1 MPLHWVASGGHS
13 DIARFLLDLRVP
25 VDNKDDVSSFCIRPI
40 VLITVTIKYFL
51 FEQIKVVLLL
61 L

>member
-13 DIARFLLDLRVP
+13 DIAQFLLDLRVP
-25 VDNKDDVSSFCIRPI
+25 VDKKDDVSSFCIYAI
-40 VLITVTIKYFL
+40 VLITVQYFL

-61 L
+61 P

>member
-25 VDNKDDVSSFCIRPI
+25 VDKKDDVSSFCIYAI
-40 VLITVTIKYFL
+40 VLITVQYF
-51 FEQIKVVLLL
+51 
-61 L
+61 